1 MANIHTVWENFTQLD
16 VSSLHVALALRY
28 KIYIINIYI
37 IKKRTIDKDTDDL
50 PQRVGGGEGCCSD
63 SRGGLQLPPSHG
75 TVHFGKVRNWQI
87 Q

>member
-28 KIYIINIYI
+28 QKYVQ
-37 IKKRTIDKDTDDL
+37 KRTIDKDTDDL
-50 PQRVGGGEGCCSD
+50 PQRVGEGEGCCSD
-63 SRGGLQLPPSHG
+63 SRWGLQLPPSHG